1 MIFLSTAGTRMLG
14 LAAALYGLFAA
25 GAFVWAYLADRSPL
39 WDPAVFTWPL
49 LGWGLAAGLALGLLT
64 VGLSRLLVARLAWAR
79 SLYLWFREVLGPL
92 TIGQVAA
99 LALLSSVGE
108 ELLFRGAMQP
118 ALGLWPTTLIFAV
131 LHFPS
136 RLQLWPWTVM
146 AALLGL
152 LFGLLTLWSGNVAG
166 ATLAHLVINLLN
178 LRHITGLPAE
188 KLLGPMPAPSMEHH
202 EPSSSSPVDPED
214 RAGPAAPAPPDAG

>member
-1 MIFLSTAGTRMLG
+1 MLG
-14 LAAALYGLFAA
+14 LAAALYGVFAA
-25 GAFVWAYLADRSPL
+25 GAFLWAHLAGRSPL
-39 WDPAVFTWPL
+39 WDSAVFSWSL
-49 LGWGLAAGLALGLLT
+49 CGLGLAAGLALGLLT

-92 TIGQVAA
+92 TIRQVAA

-118 ALGLWPTTLIFAV
+118 ALGLWLTTLIFAA

-136 RLQLWPWTVM
+136 RLSLWPWTVM

-166 ATLAHLVINLLN
+166 ATLAHFVINLLN
-178 LRHITGLPAE
+178 LRHITRIPAE

-202 EPSSSSPVDPED
+202 EPPSSVDP
-214 RAGPAAPAPPDAG
+214 GPSAPAPPDAG